1 MIEEPEIRVSR
12 HGATEVWTLDRPA
25 QRNALSMN
33 VVRELGRLAR
43 AAAADESVRVVVLTG
58 AGDKAFCSGADLKER
73 RSMSEAQVRDFLALY
88 RTEFRFVDELPKPVI
103 AALNGVAF
111 GGGLELAL
119 ACDLRVIAASAEVGL
134 TEVSLGIIP
143 GAGGTQRLVRAV
155 GSAKAKELLLFARRL
170 SAAEAFSL
178 GLVHRVAEPGV
189 TALEAALEWAA
200 VLERG
205 APIAMAAALEA
216 VDAAD
221 DLPLD
226 AGLVVEQRCYE
237 RTLVSSDR
245 LEALAAFAEKRPPV
259 FRGR

>member
-1 MIEEPEIRVSR
+1 MSEDVEVRVSR

-25 QRNALSMN
+25 QRNALSKG

-43 AAAADESVRVVVLTG
+43 AAAADDSVRAIVLTG

-73 RSMSEAQVRDFLALY
+73 RTMAEADVRDFLALY

-103 AALNGVAF
+103 AAINGVAF

-119 ACDLRVIAASAEVGL
+119 CCDLRVIADTAEVGL

-143 GAGGTQRLVRAV
+143 GAGGTQRLVRIV
-155 GSAKAKELLLFARRL
+155 GAAKAKELLLFSRRL
-170 SAAEAFSL
+170 SASDALAL
-178 GLVHRVAEPGV
+178 GLVHRVAEPGRS
-189 TALEAALEWAA
+189 ALEAALEWASI
-200 VLERG
+200 LERG

-216 VDAAD
+216 IDAAA

-245 LEALAAFAEKRPPV
+245 VEALAAFAEKRPPV